1 MLPHPNQQQLRFP
14 QNFPKSFP
22 EAPIAGDDV
31 RMECIAFGYPVPHYN
46 WTRIGAAMPEGSY
59 VTNYNRVLV
68 IPKIAVEDQ
77 GDYECTAKNDYVS
90 IKATLELSIQSM
102 PVFTIPIG
110 DMHID
115 EKDDVIWSIS
125 LI

>member
-1 MLPHPNQQQLRFP
+1 
-14 QNFPKSFP
+14 
-22 EAPIAGDDV
+22 
-31 RMECIAFGYPVPHYN
+31 
-46 WTRIGAAMPEGSY
+46 MPEGSY